1 MEFGMTKE
9 QSIHQFWS
17 NFGLPAYDV
26 NTVDDDAEM
35 PYITYDVSTGSID
48 DFILL
53 TGSLWYRS
61 TSWNAI
67 TQKVHEIEEYLTTM
81 SPPTIKIDGGR
92 AYFTKGTP
100 FSQRMAEPGDD
111 LVRRIY
117 IQINAEFLTN

>member
-17 NFGLPAYDV
+17 SFGLPAYDV

-111 LVRRIY
+111 FVRRIY

>member
-17 NFGLPAYDV
+17 SFGLPAYDV

-67 TQKVHEIEEYLTTM
+67 TQKAHEIEEYLTTM

-100 FSQRMAEPGDD
+100 FSRRMAEPGDD
-111 LVRRIY
+111 FVRRIY

>member
-1 MEFGMTKE
+1 MTKE

-17 NFGLPAYDV
+17 SFGLPAYDV

>member
-1 MEFGMTKE
+1 MGKTKE
-9 QSIHQFWS
+9 QAIHQFWS
-17 NFGLPAYDV
+17 SFGLPAYDV
-26 NTVDDDAEM
+26 NTVDEDAEM

-53 TGSLWYRS
+53 TASLWYRS

-67 TQKVHEIEEYLTTM
+67 TQKAHDIEEYLTTM
-81 SPPTIKIDGGR
+81 SPPASKIDGGR
-92 AYFTKGTP
+92 AYFTKGSP

-117 IQINAEFLTN
+117 LQINAEFLTN

>member
-1 MEFGMTKE
+1 MWKE
-9 QSIHQFWS
+9 QVIHQFWS

-26 NTVDDDAEM
+26 NSVDEDAEM

-48 DFILL
+48 DLIIL
-53 TGSLWYRS
+53 TASLWYRS

-67 TQKVHEIEEYLTTM
+67 TLKVHEIEEYLMTM
-81 SPPTIKIDGGR
+81 NPPAIKIDGGR
-92 AYFTKGTP
+92 AYFVKGSP

-117 IQINAEFLTN
+117 LQVNAEFLTN